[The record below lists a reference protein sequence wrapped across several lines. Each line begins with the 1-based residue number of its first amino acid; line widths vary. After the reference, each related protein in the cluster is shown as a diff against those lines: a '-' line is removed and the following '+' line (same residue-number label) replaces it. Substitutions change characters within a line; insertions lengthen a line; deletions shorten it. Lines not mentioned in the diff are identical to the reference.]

1 MDQQICKNL
10 RTKKSYIPAYKDQ
23 DFMTREH
30 PHAQY
35 FCLKTLH
42 VIGKDDDIVSPR
54 ACIEGRACFA
64 PLLVPVLS

>member
-1 MDQQICKNL
+1 MDKPICKNL
-10 RTKKSYIPAYKDQ
+10 RTKKSYIPAYDSQ
-23 DFMTREH
+23 DYMEREH

-54 ACIEGRACFA
+54 ACIAGRACFA
-64 PLLVPVLS
+64 PLLRPVVS